1 MVARGG
7 GPGAAPRAAGG
18 PGGRLAGS
26 MTTPAVEVRQLV
38 KEFVDRHGEVVR
50 AVDDVSLA
58 VREGEFFA
66 LLGPSGCGKTTT
78 LRVIAGFEEPTAG
91 EILLRGRPVQGVPPF
106 HRPVNTVFQDY
117 ALFPHMSVRQNVMFG
132 LRMARV
138 PASEAR
144 RRADEALDLVRL
156 PGVGERRPGQ
166 LSGGQRQRVAL
177 ARALVNRPA
186 VLLLDEPL
194 GALDLKLRKAMQL
207 ELKQLQQRLGIT
219 FVYVT
224 HDQEEALTMADRI
237 AVMSDGKALQVGSP
251 DEVYE
256 RPSNRFVADFIGETN
271 FLRGTLEGLDGV
283 VAARASAAGNRPVG
297 SPSGPAAATPSRAT
311 TALGVVRLA
320 DGRLVRAAVRDPEAV
335 VGGAVTVAIRPEKV
349 ELSTLAGLVAGSA
362 GAAHE
367 GGSLSEL
374 RGRVVDAHY
383 LGTDTRYLVRGG
395 DGVEL
400 VVRVQNQLAGF
411 EGMLAQGTEVI
422 ARWRSDHASVLA

>member
-1 MVARGG
+1 MA
-7 GPGAAPRAAGG
+7 
-18 PGGRLAGS
+18 
-26 MTTPAVEVRQLV
+26 TPAVEVRHLV
-38 KEFVDRHGEVVR
+38 KEFIDRRGDVVR

-58 VREGEFFA
+58 IREGEFFA

-78 LRVIAGFEEPTAG
+78 LRAIAGFEEPTSG

-117 ALFPHMSVRQNVMFG
+117 ALFPHMTVRQNVMFG
-132 LRMARV
+132 LRMAGV
-138 PASEAR
+138 SPDGAR
-144 RRADEALDLVRL
+144 RRAAEALDLVHL
-156 PGVGERRPGQ
+156 PGVGDRRPGQ

-194 GALDLKLRKAMQL
+194 GALDLKLRKAMQF
-207 ELKQLQQRLGIT
+207 ELKQLQQQVGIT

-237 AVMSDGKALQVGSP
+237 AVMSLGRALQVGSP

-271 FLRGTLEGLDGV
+271 FIAGTLEGRDAPGADGGDP
-283 VAARASAAGNRPVG
+283 RG
-297 SPSGPAAATPSRAT
+297 AAAI
-311 TALGVVRLA
+311 GVVRLA
-320 DGRLVRAAVRDPEAV
+320 DGRTVRAAVRDPAAS
-335 VGGAVTVAIRPEKV
+335 VGGAVAVAVRPEKI
-349 ELSTLAGLVAGSA
+349 ELTTLAGRGTG
-362 GAAHE
+362 GAAAHVAP
-367 GGSLSEL
+367 GGASLSEL

-383 LGTDTRYLVRGG
+383 IGTDTRYRVRSG

-400 VVRVQNQLAGF
+400 IVRVQNQLAGF
-411 EGMLAQGTEVI
+411 DGMLPRGTEVT
-422 ARWRSDHASVLA
+422 ARWRTDHASVLT